1 MMSFSLRQ
9 TKIRTRLYLLLFV
22 NILLMMLPFTRLLI
36 EYKHDLM
43 EEKQVKTQHLIEST
57 YSLLSYYHQLETEGT
72 LTRQDAQ
79 RQAKQAVKHLR
90 YGQDDYF
97 WINDLTPAMIMH
109 PFKPQLDGK
118 NLSQVKD
125 PTGKALF
132 VEMVQVAKEQ
142 GGGVVH
148 YMWPKPGS
156 ETDIEKVSY
165 VKLFKPWGWVIGS
178 GVYVDDI
185 DQLIAERTTT
195 TLWSGLFI
203 VLMLLALSTL
213 IIRSITRPCD
223 ATRQALDDIS
233 QGEGDL
239 TRQLPVNGKDEFS
252 QIAVAFNRFTIK
264 IRDVIQ
270 NITPISSHLTHSA
283 TDLNT
288 VAEQSIEKSEQQ
300 LQAAN
305 SVASAMNQLQSSTQD
320 MSTAADEAA
329 HAAQIASQKSQDSRQ
344 ILISATQY
352 MTSLS
357 EILTETEHNTQHLTK
372 DADNVGE
379 VLNVIRGVAE
389 QTNLLALNAA
399 IEAARAGE
407 QGRGFAVVADEVRTL
422 ATRTQKSTDEIET
435 IITALQQ
442 RASQLSDSM
451 AQTKQ
456 QSLETQQE
464 TRKAQEM
471 LNDINEQIHTIQAL
485 NENIAAACLQQS
497 SASQDI
503 GHNLT
508 HLAEHSQQITESARD
523 VGNTSQRLLQN
534 SQSLSQ
540 SFSIF
545 KT

>member
-1 MMSFSLRQ
+1 MFFSLRQ
-9 TKIRTRLYLLLFV
+9 TKIRTRLYLLLFA
-22 NILLMMLPFTRLLI
+22 NILLIMMLFTKILI

-43 EEKQVKTQHLIEST
+43 EDKQIKTQHLIEST

-72 LTRQDAQ
+72 LTRQVAQ
-79 RQAKQAVKHLR
+79 QQAQQAIKHLR
-90 YGQDDYF
+90 YGKNDYF
-97 WINDLTPAMIMH
+97 WINDLTPTMIMH

-118 NLSQVKD
+118 NLSQAKD

-132 VEMVQVAKEQ
+132 LEMVQVAKNQ

-156 ETDIEKVSY
+156 ETDVAKVSY
-165 VKLFKPWGWVIGS
+165 IKLFKPWGWIIGS
-178 GVYVDDI
+178 GIYVDDVE
-185 DQLIAERTTT
+185 QLVAERTTMA
-195 TLWSGLFI
+195 LWSGLLI
-203 VLMLLALSTL
+203 VLILSVLSAL

-223 ATRQALDDIS
+223 TTRQALDDIS

-252 QIAVAFNRFTIK
+252 QIAAAFNRFTIK
-264 IRDVIQ
+264 IRDAIQ

-283 TDLNT
+283 TELNT

-320 MSTAADEAA
+320 MATAADEAA

-344 ILISATQY
+344 VLISATQY

-442 RASQLSDSM
+442 RASQLSASM
-451 AQTKQ
+451 EQTKQ

-485 NENIAAACLQQS
+485 NENIAAACQQQS

-503 GHNLT
+503 SHNIT
-508 HLAEHSQQITESARD
+508 DLAEHSRQITESAQD
-523 VGNTSQRLLQN
+523 IGNTSQRLLQD

-540 SFSIF
+540 SFSVF
-545 KT
+545 RT

>member
-1 MMSFSLRQ
+1 MFFSLRQ
-9 TKIRTRLYLLLFV
+9 TKIRTRLYLLLFA
-22 NILLMMLPFTRLLI
+22 NILLIMMLFTKLLI

-43 EEKQVKTQHLIEST
+43 EDKQIKTQHLIEST
-57 YSLLSYYHQLETEGT
+57 YSLLSYYHRLETEGT
-72 LTRQDAQ
+72 LTRQVAQ
-79 RQAKQAVKHLR
+79 QQAQQAIKHLR
-90 YGQDDYF
+90 YGKNDYF
-97 WINDLTPAMIMH
+97 WINDLTPTMIMH

-118 NLSQVKD
+118 NLSKAKD

-132 VEMVQVAKEQ
+132 LEMVQVAKNQ

-156 ETDIEKVSY
+156 ETDVAKVSY
-165 VKLFKPWGWVIGS
+165 VKLFKPWGWIIGS
-178 GVYVDDI
+178 GIYVDDVE
-185 DQLIAERTTT
+185 QLVAERTTMA
-195 TLWSGLFI
+195 LWSGLLI
-203 VLMLLALSTL
+203 VLVLSVLSAL

-223 ATRQALDDIS
+223 TTRQALNDIS

-239 TRQLPVNGKDEFS
+239 TRQLPVNGKDEFA
-252 QIAVAFNRFTIK
+252 QIATAFNRFTVKICDAIRNIK
-264 IRDVIQ
+264 
-270 NITPISSHLTHSA
+270 PISANLTQSA
-283 TDLNT
+283 RDLNA

-320 MSTAADEAA
+320 VATAADEAA
-329 HAAQIASQKSQDSRQ
+329 HAAQIAHQKSQDSRQ
-344 ILISATQY
+344 VLINASQY

-357 EILTETEHNTQHLTK
+357 ELLTETEQNTQYLTK

-422 ATRTQKSTDEIET
+422 ATRTQKSTDEIEE
-435 IITALQQ
+435 IITVLQK
-442 RASQLSDSM
+442 RASHLNSSM
-451 AQTKQ
+451 VQTKQ

-464 TRKAQEM
+464 THKAQEM

-497 SASQDI
+497 SASRDI
-503 GHNLT
+503 SHNIT
-508 HLAEHSQQITESARD
+508 NLAEHSQQITESAQD
-523 VGNTSQRLLQN
+523 IGNTSQRLLQD

-545 KT
+545 RT